1 MVSGKWVRSVESPSQ
16 IRIGFV
22 LMRSRD
28 RDLCDEIAPV
38 TGVYGGVT
46 LLMRKLLIDAHESGR
61 LKALVDEMLGKDASG
76 RADETGTKSAVDVER
91 RRVDG
96 NIQAQ
101 PARDLSGSTAE
112 PSPLVPNHAAQNQHE
127 APLQT
132 EGMKTSATE
141 RNESV
146 KIERPESKSVPDSLF
161 RFS

>member
-1 MVSGKWVRSVESPSQ
+1 MASGKWIRSVESPSQ

-22 LMRSRD
+22 LTRSRD

-38 TGVYGGVT
+38 ARVYGGVT

-61 LKALVDEMLGKDASG
+61 LKALVDEMLGEDDSD
-76 RADETGTKSAVDVER
+76 RAGGTGAESAVDADR
-91 RRVDG
+91 RRADG
-96 NIQAQ
+96 DVQAQ
-101 PARDLSGSTAE
+101 PARDLSGSAAE
-112 PSPLVPNHAAQNQHE
+112 PSPLTPNHADQNQHE
-127 APLQT
+127 APLQA
-132 EGMKTSATE
+132 EVVKTAATE